1 MEITGAFLLLLSF
14 GNPEKANFS
23 KAAEQIP
30 RAVSHLAT
38 QFSCSPP
45 RPLCTPE
52 HGKLAPFLYDSGSL
66 NVSTLPLQLNF
77 AGSKS
82 KKKKRKKA
90 AAASQGGGFVPWKS
104 GVCKGVPCPP
114 LPPPPNHCKAA
125 TASHAEGTLAA
136 GFSRCL
142 PHSSSTASFDL
153 LFPRF
158 IILFAISASFH
169 HLHPSQP
176 YSQLRLCLPVKEMP
190 S

>member
-1 MEITGAFLLLLSF
+1 MVSTKPSFCPSPFGDHRRLPSLLSF

-77 AGSKS
+77 AGSNS
-82 KKKKRKKA
+82 KKKGSSMKA
-90 AAASQGGGFVPWKS
+90 RVVVLFPGKVGFARVFPVPHCLPPKSLQGCNSIPCRGNPCS
-104 GVCKGVPCPP
+104 GVFT
-114 LPPPPNHCKAA
+114 LPPTQLK
-125 TASHAEGTLAA
+125 
-136 GFSRCL
+136 RC
-142 PHSSSTASFDL
+142 
-153 LFPRF
+153 
-158 IILFAISASFH
+158 
-169 HLHPSQP
+169 
-176 YSQLRLCLPVKEMP
+176 QL
-190 S
+190 